1 MMMIDFERFR
11 FRSDDRFRN
20 PKFDRVIT
28 QAFVRRR
35 PFLHFVKLRLAMLG
49 FLQNADVAYNK

>member
-49 FLQNADVAYNK
+49 F